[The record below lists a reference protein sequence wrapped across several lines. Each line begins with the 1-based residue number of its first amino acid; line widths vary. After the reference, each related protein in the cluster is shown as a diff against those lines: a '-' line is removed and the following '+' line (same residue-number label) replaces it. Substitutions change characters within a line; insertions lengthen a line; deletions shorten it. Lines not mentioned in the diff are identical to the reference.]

1 MSVSPELLACRRVSD
16 KEIYR
21 QKTIVKLTDLVRELG
36 FKLACREIYGENTPH
51 YYRQKDEHRQ
61 LLNKLYSLQKK
72 A

>member
-1 MSVSPELLACRRVSD
+1 MSVSPELLHSRRRSD

-21 QKTIVKLTDLVRELG
+21 RKTIVKLTDLVRELG
-36 FKLACREIYGENTPH
+36 FKLACREIYGENTPD
-51 YYRQKDEHRQ
+51 YYRKKDEHRE